1 MRPGVLLIRPD
12 QHADPLELGIR
23 DHGFP
28 VFRHAV
34 VAIESVNL
42 AAEQLQAISTKNWDG
57 IVVISPNAAREF
69 NRQLEQAQLEWPQ
82 AKHYLTV
89 GPGTAEVLSPFCQQ
103 PVTWPAQAFNSEA
116 LLEFPELASLAGE
129 NWLIITGENGRELLP
144 DSLKKRG
151 ATVEVCACYRRQPT
165 TTDVVAN
172 EPEWQ
177 QQVAVVLVSS
187 LEQAQLFHGALSAE
201 GKDWVNQ
208 THWIAPSGRILDGI
222 AELGVAPDCLHAAPS
237 AMPSALIKTLLSL
250 PLESWQSKTK
260 ETTRENAVN
269 APHSSTSAPQQETSE
284 QVKSKDKRGGGRFF
298 SGLLMVLVIASLAVL
313 ATGGWWVWQQQQ
325 ALNAATNAEI
335 ASVTQRLEQ
344 AEQVTTSSAP
354 AVDTA
359 TIEAEVERLRAVVD
373 DRLASERAAR
383 ERGLER
389 LAAAQED
396 AAASLQQGQS
406 QMARQLTRMSEQLR
420 TSEARQGSHWH
431 LLEAYDLVG
440 AAMHRLNFEYQRDM
454 AIQLLAQAEELLS
467 TANAD
472 AYQLVIRQLRND
484 QEMLAELPEVDTQ
497 SIVLRLHRLQR
508 SVRDLPLQ
516 HTLIDEEATDS
527 TDRSDISNWRRNLA
541 AAWQSFTT
549 DLVKVQRHDGLPMR
563 LDSDQ
568 RALLF
573 GRMELQL
580 QIAQQAALNHH
591 QDYYQATLR
600 ELLGYIDDYFIA
612 EQRSVE
618 QVRAEIESLLAMN
631 VEPDYPSRLLSH
643 AMLRDLVDELREP
656 RPINGGQ

>member
-42 AAEQLQAISTKNWDG
+42 APEQLQTISTENWDG

-69 NRQLEQAQLEWPQ
+69 NRQLELAQLEWPQ

-89 GPGTAEVLSPFCQQ
+89 GPGTAEVLSLFCQQ
-103 PVTWPAQAFNSEA
+103 PVTWPAQAFNSET
-116 LLEFPELASLAGE
+116 LLEFPELASLNE
-129 NWLIITGENGRELLP
+129 QNWLIITGENGRELLP

-151 ATVEVCACYRRQPT
+151 AKVEVCTCYRRQPT
-165 TTDVVAN
+165 TSDVAAN
-172 EPEWQ
+172 EQEWR

-187 LEQAQLFHGALSAE
+187 LEQAQLFHGALSAN

-208 THWIAPSGRILDGI
+208 THWIAPTGRIIDGI
-222 AELGVAPDCLHAAPS
+222 AELGVDPACLHAAPS

-250 PLESWQSKTK
+250 PLESWQSKPLATAQ
-260 ETTRENAVN
+260 ENAVN
-269 APHSSTSAPQQETSE
+269 APHSSTSAPKQEASE
-284 QVKSKDKRGGGRFF
+284 RVKAKDKRGGGRFF

-313 ATGGWWVWQQQQ
+313 AAGGWWVWQQQQ
-325 ALNAATNAEI
+325 VLNASTTAQIE
-335 ASVTQRLEQ
+335 SVTQRLEQ

-359 TIEAEVERLRAVVD
+359 AIEAEVERLRALVD
-373 DRLASERAAR
+373 DRLANERAAR

-396 AAASLQQGQS
+396 TAAGLQQGQS

-440 AAMHRLNFEYQRDM
+440 AAMHRLNFDYQRDI

-467 TANAD
+467 T
-472 AYQLVIRQLRND
+472 
-484 QEMLAELPEVDTQ
+484 
-497 SIVLRLHRLQR
+497 
-508 SVRDLPLQ
+508 
-516 HTLIDEEATDS
+516 
-527 TDRSDISNWRRNLA
+527 
-541 AAWQSFTT
+541 
-549 DLVKVQRHDGLPMR
+549 
-563 LDSDQ
+563 
-568 RALLF
+568 
-573 GRMELQL
+573 
-580 QIAQQAALNHH
+580 
-591 QDYYQATLR
+591 
-600 ELLGYIDDYFIA
+600 
-612 EQRSVE
+612 
-618 QVRAEIESLLAMN
+618 
-631 VEPDYPSRLLSH
+631 
-643 AMLRDLVDELREP
+643 
-656 RPINGGQ
+656 